1 MEIKKTSEKYNPLL
15 KRMEVQFLVNHM
27 ESGTPKLLEV
37 KKELASM
44 YGVLDDTIFV
54 TEMNTLT
61 GTNQTRGKVE
71 VYDNPERA
79 KQLVPQYLQSR
90 NAATRNQKKGEK
102 PAKKGKEEKK
112 KKS

>member
-1 MEIKKTSEKYNPLL
+1 
-15 KRMEVQFLVNHM
+15 
-27 ESGTPKLLEV
+27 
-37 KKELASM
+37 M
-44 YGVLDDTIFV
+44 YGVLEETVFI

-79 KQLVPQYLQSR
+79 KQLVPQYVRSR
-90 NAATRNQKKGEK
+90 NIATRHEKKGEKPAKK

-112 KKS
+112 KS

>member
-15 KRMEVQFLVNHM
+15 KRREVSFLVNHTA
-27 ESGTPKLLEV
+27 SGTPKLYEV
-37 KKELASM
+37 KKALTAM
-44 YGVLDDTIFV
+44 YSTAEESVYI

-79 KQLVPQYLQSR
+79 KQLVPKYIQSR
-90 NAATRNQKKGEK
+90 NIANRNEKKGEK
-102 PAKKGKEEKK
+102 PAKKGKGARKRG
-112 KKS
+112 